1 MPVESE
7 VLNRDRV
14 SGGIAAFPSLV
25 SHVTQTDDSTSDV
38 SAVGS
43 NKIVVFDGGNR
54 FHGELMELK
63 ITRNGSF
70 TLYGDPAIVNL
81 N

>member
-1 MPVESE
+1 M
-7 VLNRDRV
+7 
-14 SGGIAAFPSLV
+14 GGG
-25 SHVTQTDDSTSDV
+25 TR
-38 SAVGS
+38 G

-54 FHGELMELK
+54 FRGELMELK

>member
-1 MPVESE
+1 
-7 VLNRDRV
+7 
-14 SGGIAAFPSLV
+14 
-25 SHVTQTDDSTSDV
+25 
-38 SAVGS
+38 
-43 NKIVVFDGGNR
+43 
-54 FHGELMELK
+54 LMDLR